1 MHILV
6 DYNLLAQGKP
16 VGSRFEE
23 MVQNLTLVN
32 FFREYRKIKQLQN
45 LEHGIKNEWNKNVGF
60 LVYFLKEN

>member
-6 DYNLLAQGKP
+6 DYHLLAQGKP

-45 LEHGIKNEWNKNVGF
+45 LELGIKNESNKNVGF
-60 LVYFLKEN
+60 LVHFLKEN

>member
-45 LEHGIKNEWNKNVGF
+45 LEHVIKNE
-60 LVYFLKEN
+60 

>member
-6 DYNLLAQGKP
+6 NYHLLAQGKP

-32 FFREYRKIKQLQN
+32 FFRECRKIKQLQN
-45 LEHGIKNEWNKNVGF
+45 LEHGIKNE
-60 LVYFLKEN
+60 

>member
-6 DYNLLAQGKP
+6 DFNLLAQGKP
-16 VGSRFEE
+16 VGSRFKE

-45 LEHGIKNEWNKNVGF
+45 LEHGIKNE
-60 LVYFLKEN
+60 